1 MAVRIYT
8 LAKEL
13 KLDSKEL
20 VEICSRAGIQDKGSA
35 LASMT
40 DEEVARLR
48 EFMAGKA
55 TKLPERP
62 AAGGAALVRPA
73 SPVRPAVVGKPPVI
87 AAKNSSSTATKP
99 AQSTPPEPKP
109 AVVMR
114 PLSGPLGAS
123 RTSDGPGV
131 RRSEPAPQRPIEA
144 VAPAQPV
151 PQAPIAPLP
160 PPPPPPRSPS
170 PSPSPPPLSRSSGPL
185 RREDY
190 IAPGGV
196 AARAK
201 PPELGG
207 KSTEPRPRPRARA
220 TGPAPG
226 RPGTRGCG
234 AAPRV

>member
-55 TKLPERP
+55 AKPPERP

-87 AAKNSSSTATKP
+87 AAKNPSSTATKP

-114 PLSGPLGAS
+114 PLSGPLGTS
-123 RTSDGPGV
+123 RTSDGSGV

-160 PPPPPPRSPS
+160 PPPPPPPF
-170 PSPSPPPLSRSSGPL
+170 PFPF
-185 RREDY
+185 
-190 IAPGGV
+190 
-196 AARAK
+196 
-201 PPELGG
+201 
-207 KSTEPRPRPRARA
+207 
-220 TGPAPG
+220 PAPAVTDLRSAASRG
-226 RPGTRGCG
+226 LHRSWRCCCPSQAAGTRWEDD
-234 AAPRV
+234 

>member
-55 TKLPERP
+55 AKPPERP

-87 AAKNSSSTATKP
+87 AAKNPSSTATRP

-114 PLSGPLGAS
+114 PLSGPLSGPLAGPLGAS
-123 RTSDGPGV
+123 RTSDGSGV

-144 VAPAQPV
+144 VAPAQPA

-160 PPPPPPRSPS
+160 PPPPPP
-170 PSPSPPPLSRSSGPL
+170 SPSPPPLSRTSGPL

-196 AARAK
+196 AASGL
-201 PPELGG
+201 PGG
-207 KSTEPRPRPRARA
+207 AVASASD
-220 TGPAPG
+220 GG
-226 RPGTRGCG
+226 R
-234 AAPRV
+234 